1 MIGCPFKQ
9 DIEMVSVVPSMS
21 TQGWLTTTGEK
32 ADRLL
37 GYFFSSEYSQ
47 TKSYYGRISS
57 LPYLIAEYQSKM
69 SDLRTAINRSLNQMM
84 SSYFEEIDIDVR
96 ISADD
101 ESDTKYTIYLSA
113 RIIENEETFELSNVI
128 QIEDSVIAKIS
139 KITGG

>member
-1 MIGCPFKQ
+1 
-9 DIEMVSVVPSMS
+9 MVSVVPSVS

-37 GYFFSSEYSQ
+37 GYFFSSEHSQ
-47 TKSYYGRISS
+47 TKSYYGSISS

-69 SDLRTAINRSLNQMM
+69 SDLKTAISRSLNQMM
-84 SSYFEEIDIDVR
+84 SAYFEEIDIDVR
-96 ISADD
+96 IRADD
-101 ESDTKYTIYLSA
+101 DSDTKYTIYLSA